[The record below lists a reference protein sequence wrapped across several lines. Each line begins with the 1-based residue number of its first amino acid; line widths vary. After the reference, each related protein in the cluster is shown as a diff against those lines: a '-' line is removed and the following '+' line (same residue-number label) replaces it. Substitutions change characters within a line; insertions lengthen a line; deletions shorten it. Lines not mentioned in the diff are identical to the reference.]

1 LGGGDRPIVLPE
13 GSSSNRCG
21 RRSHHPEGTMQL
33 QRDTVRATE
42 RPLIVHAC
50 HCRDCQRI
58 TGSAFVVNMWI
69 EKKFVRASGAEPK
82 AYRLGGG
89 SGKRHDAFFC
99 DTCGPYLWSRYHI
112 VSSDCLFV
120 RAGTL
125 ENPGA
130 ATPDV
135 HIFTRTKVAWLTL
148 PKRAGIPVDLQD
160 HIVPERLEVLRDPL
174 ALGRGFEQDA
184 CSGPA
189 AQQRGEPLPRRAD
202 ALFADDGAVCLLDAE
217 RLSDLGRPRPCSGRT
232 SVRSRSRVPRGRR
245 GSAVMLVN
253 RATRSEGPTRKY
265 VGSYMWTSSRMSLPS
280 RGYSPSGYTL
290 STPRKRRSAGSRPTT
305 ANDTV
310 VNPARAADARSAAIG
325 PSRWRISGR
334 VLSTG
339 ICRSASAGTA
349 ATRTT
354 SAMRRIHHMDQSHT
368 SLYRTHGVAT
378 SAAGA
383 RSLRD
388 SRRAGIR
395 PTTCDSP
402 RASPWP
408 PRSAGGEGENPHC
421 PPYLPRS

>member
-1 LGGGDRPIVLPE
+1 
-13 GSSSNRCG
+13 
-21 RRSHHPEGTMQL
+21 
-33 QRDTVRATE
+33 
-42 RPLIVHAC
+42 
-50 HCRDCQRI
+50 
-58 TGSAFVVNMWI
+58 MWV

-82 AYRLGGG
+82 AYRLEGG
-89 SGKRHDAFFC
+89 SGKRHDVFFC
-99 DTCGPYLWSRYHI
+99 DTCGTYLWSRYLI

-305 ANDTV
+305 AN
-310 VNPARAADARSAAIG
+310 
-325 PSRWRISGR
+325 
-334 VLSTG
+334 
-339 ICRSASAGTA
+339 
-349 ATRTT
+349 
-354 SAMRRIHHMDQSHT
+354 
-368 SLYRTHGVAT
+368 
-378 SAAGA
+378 
-383 RSLRD
+383 
-388 SRRAGIR
+388 
-395 PTTCDSP
+395 
-402 RASPWP
+402 
-408 PRSAGGEGENPHC
+408 
-421 PPYLPRS
+421 